1 MLLEDLICN
10 LPDAHI
16 DDIFLDKNEGSIK
29 TIIYMDN
36 SIAICPY
43 CKEGSDHLHSY
54 YQRTACR
61 APYMTYRY
69 VATPSNYS
77 YKAESIT
84 AITLVAIA
92 VYSVTGSGIG

>member
-1 MLLEDLICN
+1 
-10 LPDAHI
+10 
-16 DDIFLDKNEGSIK
+16 LDKNEGSIK

-43 CKEGSDHLHSY
+43 CKEGSHHLHSY

-69 VATPSNYS
+69 VTIQSNYS
-77 YKAESIT
+77 YRAGSIIVT
-84 AITLVAIA
+84 ILIVIA
-92 VYSVTGSGIG
+92 VYSVTGSVTG